1 MFVDPITIQNG
12 SETTTLPRVAV
23 GNMEARYRS
32 GDGAFELNIAHSAN
46 KRERSVA
53 RITSNIVGE
62 DPFDSKRTRNY
73 TAQAYLVIDSPLNGV
88 GFSDAELSELVST
101 LVDFLQQ
108 EDTVPKLL
116 GKES

>member
-1 MFVDPITIQNG
+1 MFVDPVTIQNG
-12 SETTTLPRVAV
+12 GNSINLPRVAV

-32 GDGAFELNIAHSAN
+32 SDGAFELNIAHSAN

-88 GFSDAELSELVST
+88 GFSDPELTELIET
-101 LVDFLQQ
+101 LVAFLQQ
-108 EDTVPKLL
+108 SNTIPKLL